1 MRLHANFVKNVY
13 LNCKHHAKCTFLRMK
28 YVTSN
33 CFVDC
38 YTNLPMYKFHIVQ
51 EEWPC
56 FNNIIII
63 QKKFAKDYVDNK
75 MAKKC

>member
-1 MRLHANFVKNVY
+1 MQNV
-13 LNCKHHAKCTFLRMK
+13 LILRMK
-28 YVTSN
+28 YVTPT

-51 EEWPC
+51 EQWPY

-63 QKKFAKDYVDNK
+63 QKIVFCERLCKQQNG
-75 MAKKC
+75 KKNVKNNFTFLY

>member
-1 MRLHANFVKNVY
+1 MQNV
-13 LNCKHHAKCTFLRMK
+13 LILRMK
-28 YVTSN
+28 YVTPT

-51 EEWPC
+51 EQWPC

-63 QKKFAKDYVDNK
+63 QKLFLRKI
-75 MAKKC
+75 M